1 VKDNKFLILPESSG
15 SIVYSEEKSIE
26 YARGVESNISYSI
39 NSLFKLMFCTYNIN
53 TTAKTATLYVC
64 PILYQTE
71 EGI

>member
-1 VKDNKFLILPESSG
+1 MPESSG
-15 SIVYSEEKSIE
+15 SIVYSEEKLIE
-26 YARGVESNISYSI
+26 YVHGVTSSQLYYI

-64 PILYQTE
+64 PMLCQTE